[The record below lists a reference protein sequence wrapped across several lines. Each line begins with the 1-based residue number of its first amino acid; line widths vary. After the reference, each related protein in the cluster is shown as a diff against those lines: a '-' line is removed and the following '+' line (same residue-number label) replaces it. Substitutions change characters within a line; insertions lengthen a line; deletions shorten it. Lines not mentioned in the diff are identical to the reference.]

1 MPNFYSKLLALGILV
16 ALLTGAWLLLGEPYV
31 DLWQDRIAQ
40 AERLQRKQLALRQLI
55 GNREYFEQQYAALSD
70 SEGLQQV
77 FLDEKSGA
85 LADVK
90 LQGIVK
96 QIVTDSGA
104 KVIQAVIEKRKPA
117 RNSKSARDAE
127 AVDDKS
133 VTVKVMMQGSLEMIY
148 SALRALENS
157 RPLILVDNLQI
168 AHVRARYRAAQAEN
182 SDTSYRASYDATAF
196 IL

>member
-1 MPNFYSKLLALGILV
+1 MPNSYSKLLAMGILGL
-16 ALLTGAWLLLGEPYV
+16 LLTGAWLLLGEPYI

-55 GNREYFEQQYAALSD
+55 GNRENFERQYAALSD
-70 SEGLQQV
+70 SDGLQQV

-104 KVIQAVIEKRKPA
+104 QVIQAVIRQKRTAKQA
-117 RNSKSARDAE
+117 NTGRFDES
-127 AVDDKS
+127 VDDKS
-133 VTVKVMMQGSLEMIY
+133 VTVQVMMQGSLEMIY
-148 SALRALENS
+148 SALQALENS

-168 AHVRARYRAAQAEN
+168 AHVKARYRAAEAED